1 MDSGTMTEAE
11 GGDAVSAVVPGVL
24 PPTAVE
30 LRSPEGVRVILLG
43 TGEPADRHRHS
54 FRF

>member
-1 MDSGTMTEAE
+1 MDSGTMTEEE

-43 TGEPADRHRHS
+43 TGEPADKHS
-54 FRF
+54 RRFRF